1 VTLLAMADIR
11 TVLIDI
17 DGVLTVSWRALP
29 GAVDALA
36 RLRADGVSVAFV
48 TNTTSRPR
56 SMITRALTDAGFAVD
71 EREVFTAP
79 AMAAAYLLA
88 RHPGAR
94 VHLLS
99 GGDATADLAGVE
111 LVAGPERPDVVL
123 LGGGGPEYSYAAVN
137 RVLGWAL
144 DGVPV
149 VAMHRNF
156 YWRTDD
162 GLSADTGTFLAGLEE
177 AAHFTAT
184 VVGKP
189 ARAFFA
195 AALDA
200 LGAAPGTAMMIGDDI
215 DNDVLGAQRHGLVG
229 VLVRTGKFRP
239 SALRDAAGRPDHVID
254 SFADLPEL
262 LTRTRSQ
269 VRTEAQAR
277 PGPTDGRLRGD
288 RSPRS
293 RP

>member
-1 VTLLAMADIR
+1 MADIR

-29 GAVDALA
+29 GTVDALA
-36 RLRADGVSVAFV
+36 RLRLDGRALAFV

-56 SMITRALTDAGFAVD
+56 AAITRALVDAGFDVA

-79 AMAAAYLLA
+79 IMAAAYLRA
-88 RHPGAR
+88 HHPGAR

-99 GGDATADLAGVE
+99 GGDIRADLVGVDIIDE
-111 LVAGPERPDVVL
+111 PNRPDQPVRPDVVL

-156 YWRTDD
+156 YWRTDE
-162 GLSADTGTFLAGLEE
+162 GLSADTGTFLAGLEA

-189 ARAFFA
+189 ARAFFST
-195 AALDA
+195 ALDT
-200 LGAAPGTAMMIGDDI
+200 LGADASTAMMIGDDI
-215 DNDVLGAQRHGLVG
+215 DSDVLGAQRRGLVG

-239 SALRDAAGRPDHVID
+239 STLRDAAGRPDYIID

-262 LTRTRSQ
+262 LAR
-269 VRTEAQAR
+269 VRA
-277 PGPTDGRLRGD
+277 
-288 RSPRS
+288 
-293 RP
+293 